1 MSGFDDWLDA
11 APASAPEAASDSSPG
26 GFDGWLGSNAPA
38 VASPSTATEDRATR
52 APQGGPPPVPPMNGW
67 SMGAGDVAGGLAQ
80 SLTHGLAWAGQKV
93 APDSQFTKD
102 ATKGASDIDARIA
115 QVDAAYDA
123 QRQAAMPPTLSGL
136 VTGDKEKPG
145 VDWPRLAAAGGLSAP
160 MLAFGPE
167 FKGLSLLQ
175 KLALGTAQGSVGG
188 AIAPTNVAPGDTYA
202 GEKAKQ
208 IGLGGA
214 LGAGMPALLSGV
226 PKAVK
231 GVSNALAPV
240 INPRAYVGKGLAGS
254 MDPAAAAAAAD
265 AIRNAPTY
273 VDGSM
278 PTSAQ
283 VAQNVG
289 LVQTEKA
296 LANKDVGFKGQLA
309 ERGIAN
315 DAARYSAADSVVGA
329 NLPVEQ
335 QNFLAAQQQRVTNG
349 QVELPPVSDAQAAL
363 MQTPAYKQGMQKARD
378 LASNAQN
385 SVFDNQTASINTG
398 LANDLNSTVGT
409 PETLA
414 ALRTA
419 RGATA
424 ADDYLSTHVG
434 IPLDDPGMVALMK
447 TPAMRTA
454 LKAAGDSAAN
464 RQQGGILT
472 TVQNRA
478 NANLGGA
485 VGTPQQYVSGRA
497 LVAAKKNLDDQIGH
511 ANSSSQP
518 GIAGDVSAVKD
529 QLVTFLKKNIPGYE
543 QASSNYAAASVPID
557 QQAALQQRLVGA
569 VNPLTGQAN
578 PSTLAAAINSITA
591 AQAKNGLSAA
601 DKVTPELLAQVR
613 ALGQRAQ
620 QAPSNLTG
628 LSGQGQEFMR
638 QGLGVAGS
646 DAAPAFDQYLSAN
659 SPSYAK
665 FVSEAGTTGK
675 DLEARAALNDALATL
690 RGKALGATE
699 KPQMLLTS
707 ASTAFAKAN
716 LTGQAKTVAD
726 NILKDLQRTTVSNA
740 VRSGGSD
747 TAYNNTANGWLAR
760 TLYGPTFG
768 GATQTAKVLG
778 SGATALAG
786 HPFAAAGV
794 YAGMNKLGSTVGG
807 KLNAALGNYLLNP
820 DTLLPYL
827 DAHAASTARNP
838 QTANALSRL
847 MQNYARP
854 AVLGGL
860 LTQ

>member
-11 APASAPEAASDSSPG
+11 APASAPAAASDSSPS
-26 GFDGWLGSNAPA
+26 FDDWLGSNAPA

-52 APQGGPPPVPPMNGW
+52 APQGGPPPVPPMNSW
-67 SMGAGDVAGGLAQ
+67 SMAAGDVGGGLAQ

-102 ATKGASDIDARIA
+102 ATQGASDIDARIT
-115 QVDAAYDA
+115 QVNAAYDA
-123 QRQAAMPPTLSGL
+123 QRQAEMPPTLSGL
-136 VTGDKEKPG
+136 VTGAKEKPG
-145 VDWPRLAAAGGLSAP
+145 VDWKRLVGAGALSAP
-160 MLAFGPE
+160 LLAFGPE

-175 KLALGTAQGSVGG
+175 KLLLGAAQGGAGG
-188 AIAPTNVAPGDTYA
+188 AIAPTNVAPGQTYA
-202 GEKAKQ
+202 GQEAQK
-208 IGLGGA
+208 IGLGLA
-214 LGAGMPALLSGV
+214 AGAGMPLALSGV
-226 PKAVK
+226 PMAVK
-231 GVSNALAPV
+231 GVANALAPV
-240 INPRAYVGKGLAGS
+240 LNAAKYVGKGLAGS

-273 VDGSM
+273 VDGSL
-278 PTSAQ
+278 PTTAQ
-283 VAQNVG
+283 VGQNVG

-315 DAARYSAADSVVGA
+315 DAARYSAADNVVGA

-335 QNFLAAQQQRVTNG
+335 QNFLAAQQARVARG
-349 QVELPPVSDAQAAL
+349 QVELPPVSPDQALL
-363 MQTPAYKQGMQKARD
+363 MQTPAYKQGMAKARD

-385 SVFDNQTASINTG
+385 PVFDNQTAAINTG
-398 LANDLNSTVGT
+398 LASDLQNVTGT
-409 PETLA
+409 PESLA
-414 ALRTA
+414 ALRKV
-419 RGATA
+419 RGQDA
-424 ADDYLSTHVG
+424 ADNYLSTHVG
-434 IPLDDPGMVALMK
+434 VPLDDPGMVALLK
-447 TPAMRTA
+447 TPAMQ
-454 LKAAGDSAAN
+454 AAVNDAATSAAN
-464 RQQGGILT
+464 RQQGGIIT
-472 TVQNRA
+472 TVANRA

-485 VGTPQQYVSGRA
+485 KGAPQQYISGSA
-497 LVAAKKNLDDQIGH
+497 LVAAKSNLNAQINKAAAEGD
-511 ANSSSQP
+511 S
-518 GIAGDVSAVKD
+518 GTAGDVGNVKT
-529 QLVTFLKKNIPGYE
+529 QLDAFLRKNIPGYGAANDAYAV
-543 QASSNYAAASVPID
+543 ASGPID
-557 QQAALQQRLVGA
+557 QQQALQQRLVGA
-569 VNPLTGQAN
+569 INPLTGQAN

-601 DKVTPELLAQVR
+601 DKVTPELLAKVQ

-628 LSGQGQEFMR
+628 LTGQGQEFMR
-638 QGLGVAGS
+638 QGLDVAGS

-675 DLEARAALNDALATL
+675 DLEARAALNDALSTL

-707 ASTAFAKAN
+707 ASTAFNNAN

-768 GATQTAKVLG
+768 GASQTAKTLG
-778 SGATALAG
+778 TAATAIAG

-794 YAGMNKLGSTVGG
+794 YAGMNKLGTTVGG

-827 DAHAASTARNP
+827 DAHAASAARNP